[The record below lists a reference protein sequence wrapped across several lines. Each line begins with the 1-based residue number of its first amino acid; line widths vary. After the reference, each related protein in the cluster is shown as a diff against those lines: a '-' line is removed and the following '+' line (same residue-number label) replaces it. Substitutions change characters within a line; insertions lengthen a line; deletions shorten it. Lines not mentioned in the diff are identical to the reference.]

1 MSTRLLLVFFIGLL
15 LSGCENTVSSNIG
28 ALPNINFSGYVFA
41 GNVKNA
47 RVQAVGIDTNG
58 QPNRDSNEN
67 FLGDSYFTN
76 EQGYYIAQ
84 VGGAYLDSVL
94 LVASFNKDPVEVTC
108 LNADDL
114 GGCQD
119 SSGSVVKYGATY
131 TAGPTEI
138 RCAVPDESG
147 ACIDDS
153 GNDVAFGD
161 WYAVSEDFEMWASIN
176 LASEGEQYH
185 ITPITH
191 LASKL
196 AFAEF
201 VSDGVV
207 CGGDFCEPTDYMYSL
222 FTPQKIHEANSRV
235 KKIFLLDN
243 DVHVDTRPWSAF
255 VDEPVTDSI
264 VKAEEAKHGLLA
276 MTFQQF
282 IKQRSALDSEN
293 TAKETLAW
301 WVDSFLVYEGQMR
314 GNDTRSAATKSF
326 DLQTLYSNAVDVGGN
341 FDDGDIT
348 LAVNKYN
355 DILVAGLTNTLTQA
369 EGEEYVVSIA
379 EQIATVKTLVSDV
392 QGWLVDFE
400 TNEYVSFLGDPNL
413 AEDVTAMEAKISEFK
428 QILAPEL
435 NAMFKPMAQFVEY
448 GLTCARAEGNCD
460 PGDPADVD
468 DYFEYH
474 TSVTFNAASNT
485 LVMDY
490 ESSTGPVLK
499 MKMTGVI
506 ENVSTSIE
514 KLILFSFTELIS
526 VETSTGLVE
535 VSAVEEFV
543 YPAFLFLMGS
553 DLEAG
558 EAPDIQ
564 AIKASYP
571 NVKVQAKV
579 PVSGEP
585 TTSGYLDLHY
595 VAENMALDMVGTKDA
610 TLPDAET
617 HFNILSAAI
626 PGEIR
631 DGAGDYAESVEIS
644 LEVNSDI
651 GDASRLGTTYTYY
664 APQKFPDLDL
674 VLDMAAL
681 KQFTSL
687 ESGESVSFGASEL
700 AGWFAMPSDV
710 VSDEVLVGAV
720 KYVEQPVYNDLDS
733 ELKAILNLSGAFDF
747 NYGALEYPGGVAA
760 FVLWKDISADSA
772 QYIRSCAGVEGV
784 WQCNSQQL
792 LTGLNSCEVGVDGTA
807 SDVVYNAPSD
817 IDMPGLFSFLR
828 DSDCIPQVKIQ
839 GRGVYDIDYPVTV
852 ENEPAFV
859 ANDSYDIS
867 LNKPYQLTMTEFN
880 VRLVTN
886 FIDEAT
892 LDENNIPLTRP
903 RIQLIVFGGAPDNE
917 NVSLSVILTPG
928 YIGEAAGIPYGDRS
942 LMILIGSIEG
952 SNSDSLLY
960 YIQNGDAT
968 LTMTAFQET
977 ADHPDAPLG
986 YLRYAGVNVGTLS
999 KEGSLYVV
1007 RYTDGSWQIL

>member
-1 MSTRLLLVFFIGLL
+1 MSIRLLLIFFIGLL

-58 QPNRDSNEN
+58 QPNRDSDGN
-67 FLGDSYFTN
+67 FLGDSYFTD
-76 EQGYYIAQ
+76 EKGGYIAQ

-94 LVASFNKDPVEVTC
+94 LVASFNKNSVEVTC

-119 SSGSVVKYGATY
+119 SSGNIVKYGATY
-131 TAGPTEI
+131 TAGPTQV
-138 RCAVPDESG
+138 RCVIPDESG
-147 ACIDDS
+147 ACIDDL

-176 LASEGEQYH
+176 LASEGEEYH
-185 ITPITH
+185 VTPITH

-196 AFAEF
+196 AFSEF

-207 CGGDFCEPTDYMYSL
+207 CGGDFCEPTNYMYSL

-235 KKIFLLDN
+235 QKIFLMDN
-243 DVHVDTRPWSAF
+243 EFHVDTRPWSPF
-255 VDEPVTDSI
+255 VDESVTDSI
-264 VKAEEAKHGLLA
+264 IKAEEAKHGLLA

-282 IKQRSALDSEN
+282 IKQRNALNSEY

-326 DLQTLYSNAVDVGGN
+326 DLQTLYSNAVEVGGN
-341 FDDGDIT
+341 LDDGNIA

-400 TNEYVSFLGDPNL
+400 TNEYVSFLNDPNL
-413 AEDVTAMEAKISEFK
+413 AQDVTDMEAKISEFK
-428 QILAPEL
+428 RVLAPEL

-448 GLTCARAEGNCD
+448 GLTCVRAEGSCD
-460 PGDPADVD
+460 AGDPADVD
-468 DYFEYH
+468 NYFEYH
-474 TSVTFNAASNT
+474 TSVTFNAANNT

-499 MKMTGVI
+499 MQMTGVL

-514 KLILFSFTELIS
+514 KLILFSFTESIS
-526 VETSTGLVE
+526 IETSTGLVE
-535 VSAVEEFV
+535 VSAIEELV
-543 YPAFLFLMGS
+543 YPAFLFLLGS

-558 EAPDIQ
+558 ETPDIQ

-571 NVKVQAKV
+571 RVKVQAKV
-579 PVSGEP
+579 PATSEP
-585 TTSGYLDLHY
+585 TTSGFLDLHY
-595 VAENMALDMVGTKDA
+595 VAENMALDMLGTKDA

-617 HFNILSAAI
+617 HFNILSASI

-631 DGAGDYAESVEIS
+631 DGAGEFAESVEVS

-651 GDASRLGTTYTYY
+651 GDASRLGTVYSYY
-664 APQKFPDLDL
+664 APKKFPDLDI

-687 ESGESVSFGASEL
+687 ESDQSVSFGASEL
-700 AGWFAMPSDV
+700 AGWFALPSDV
-710 VSDEVLVGAV
+710 VNDEILVEAV
-720 KYVEQPVYNDLDS
+720 KYVEQPVYGDLDS
-733 ELKAILNLSGAFDF
+733 DLKTILNLGGAFDF

-760 FVLWKDISADSA
+760 FVLWKDTSADSP

-792 LTGLNSCEVGVDGTA
+792 LTGLNSCEIAVDGTA
-807 SDVVYNAPSD
+807 SEEVYTAPNEL
-817 IDMPGLFSFLR
+817 DMAALFTFLQE
-828 DSDCIPQVKIQ
+828 SDCIPQVKVQ
-839 GRGVYDIDYPVTV
+839 GRGVYDIEYPAAAEGV
-852 ENEPAFV
+852 PAFV

-867 LNKPYQLTMTEFN
+867 LNKPYQLTMTDFN
-880 VRLVTN
+880 VQLVTN
-886 FIDEAT
+886 FIDET
-892 LDENNIPLTRP
+892 NLDENNIPETRP
-903 RIQLIVFGGAPDNE
+903 RIQLIIFGGAPDNE

-942 LMILIGSIEG
+942 LMILIGSVDE

-977 ADHPDAPLG
+977 SDHPDAPLG

-999 KEGSLYVV
+999 KEGGLYVV